1 MNYAEYIYKDITEDI
16 SDVEVINLYN
26 DFAVN
31 DGFEPIYTNNSEFLD
46 TIFSKPSELM
56 TALQDNENYNYTDN
70 YAQFDDGTGELKS
83 GRTFEAFFDYDDLVN
98 ILVENEYLINEYEEY
113 KSENGTH
120 F

>member
-1 MNYAEYIYKDITEDI
+1 MTYEEYIYRNITEKINED
-16 SDVEVINLYN
+16 EVINLYN

-31 DGFEPIYTNNSEFLD
+31 DGFEPIYANNSEFLD
-46 TIFSKPSELM
+46 MMFNKPSDLM
-56 TALQDNENYNYTDN
+56 MALQSNEDYNYIDD

-83 GRTFEAFFDYDDLVN
+83 DRAFEAFFDYDDLVN

-113 KSENGTH
+113 ESENSTH